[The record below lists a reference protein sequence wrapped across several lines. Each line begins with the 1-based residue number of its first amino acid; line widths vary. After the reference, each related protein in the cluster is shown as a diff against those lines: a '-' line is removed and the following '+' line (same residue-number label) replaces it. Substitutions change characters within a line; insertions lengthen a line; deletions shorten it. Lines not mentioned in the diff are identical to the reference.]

1 MYNRVVINEIGG
13 GGMGKRFLFFL
24 LTNILV
30 MTTII
35 IVWSLITSFTD
46 IGTTFDTGGAG
57 LGIDL
62 QALAVFSLLV
72 GFAGSFISLAMSRFV
87 AKKMMNVK
95 VLDPNGPL
103 SANERTV
110 VEKVHRLSRAAG
122 LTHMPEVGI
131 YQSPEV
137 NAFATGPTKKRS
149 LVAVSSGLLNT
160 MDDDAVEGV
169 IAHEV
174 AHVSNGDMVTM
185 TLLQGVV
192 NTFVVFFSRIAA
204 ILASR
209 MVKPEMQGIVRFAAI
224 IIFQILFSI
233 LGSIVV
239 MAFSRYREFHADRGG
254 ADLAG
259 RDKMAHALR
268 SLKGY
273 VDRAN
278 VENQRTDDSAIQ
290 TMKINGKGGMA
301 KLFSSHPDL
310 DERIARLEQR

>member
-1 MYNRVVINEIGG
+1 
-13 GGMGKRFLFFL
+13 MGKRILFFI

-30 MTTII
+30 MTTIV
-35 IVWSLITSFTD
+35 IVWSVITHFTD
-46 IGTTFDTGGAG
+46 ISGSFETGGSG
-57 LGIDL
+57 LGIDYVSL
-62 QALAVFSLLV
+62 GVFSLLV
-72 GFAGSFISLAMSRFV
+72 GFMGSFISLAMSRFV

-95 VLDPNGPL
+95 VLDPDGPL
-103 SANERTV
+103 SSQERAV

-122 LTHMPEVGI
+122 LMHMPEVGI

-137 NAFATGPTKKRS
+137 NAFATGPSKKRS
-149 LVAVSSGLLNT
+149 LVAVSSGLLQT

-174 AHVSNGDMVTM
+174 AHVANGDMVTM

-204 ILASR
+204 ILVSR
-209 MVKPEMQGIVRFAAI
+209 LVRSEMQTVVRFASI

-233 LGSIVV
+233 LGSLVV
-239 MAFSRYREFHADRGG
+239 MAFSRYREFHADQGG

-268 SLKGY
+268 SLKSY

-278 VENQRTDDSAIQ
+278 VNDRTDDSAIQ
-290 TMKINGKGGMA
+290 TMKINGKGGVA

-310 DERIARLEQR
+310 DERIARLEER